1 MKSPVVAIAAFT
13 FLEAIR
19 NRLFSLT
26 IAGLVCLLG
35 LAAFIGQLA
44 IVETR
49 LIQATLIGAAMRL
62 FAACVVSLFVI
73 TSTLREFDDKGFEL
87 ILSLPLPRYE
97 YFFGKY
103 LGYLLLSVVIS
114 AATAALLLLYC
125 NPTSVAVWF
134 VSLEC
139 ELSLVIAVSLLC
151 IFTFSNVT
159 VSFMLVLAFYLL
171 SRSMHAVR
179 LIAASPILDYH
190 TFSQEFMRHLL
201 DGIAFVLPSLDK
213 FTRGAWLAY
222 GGHWKDLAPVAA
234 QTVIY
239 LVLLCAAALFDL
251 YRKEL

>member
-1 MKSPVVAIAAFT
+1 MKSPVVTIAVFT

-26 IAGLVCLLG
+26 IVGLICLLG
-35 LAAFIGQLA
+35 LAAFVGQLA

-49 LIQATLIGAAMRL
+49 LIQAALIGSAMRL

-73 TSTLREFDDKGFEL
+73 TSTVREFDDKGFEL
-87 ILSLPLPRYE
+87 ILSLPIPRYE

-103 LGYLLLSVVIS
+103 LGFLLLSVVIS
-114 AATAALLLLYC
+114 AATAALLLFYC
-125 NPTSVAVWF
+125 DPTSVVVWF
-134 VSLEC
+134 ASLQC
-139 ELSLVIAVSLLC
+139 ELSLVIAISLLC
-151 IFTFSNVT
+151 ILTFSNIT

-171 SRSMHAVR
+171 SRAMHALQ
-179 LIAASPILDYH
+179 LIAGSPILDYH
-190 TFSQEFMRHLL
+190 TLSQDFMRHLL
-201 DGIAFVLPSLDK
+201 NGIAFMLPSLDK
-213 FTRGAWLAY
+213 FTRSAWLAY

-239 LVLLCAAALFDL
+239 LVLLCTAALFDL